1 MHLIGTFILV
11 PILFLYKET
20 NHMTRD
26 NTGFY
31 DIYSDIYKSI
41 KLIDLC
47 LIVTII
53 SIFIL
58 EEIKLILA
66 YYFPNYMMKHA
77 CSNDLDDILHLAY
90 LFNNRNF
97 NNVHELLESCCDNRS
112 FDCFKFIYLTH
123 PEITFESKYRYFK
136 KSIEHNHKETFL
148 MIIDDIP
155 QPSLTFYLNHN
166 YIYFDNSEQDM
177 FWIIHDKIIDK
188 SKINYSS
195 LFYRSYH
202 DYNIKICK
210 EIYKIQEI
218 KININMLD
226 CGYNPRNKYM
236 LSLLLKQ
243 SPIITFK
250 ANKYMGL
257 YYRWSKYSKKKK
269 SAKSYKLTKQA
280 IDYVEQHCIYQNE
293 LLNFDI
299 KTFIKNIKMFGKIT
313 YNVNSVLYD
322 LHNIYKDRMNQRFD
336 YIKNVLVPLTCL
348 LKKDPMFD
356 FHILE
361 NELIDYI

>member
-1 MHLIGTFILV
+1 MVRLIGTFILV

-26 NTGFY
+26 
-31 DIYSDIYKSI
+31 IYSDIYESI

-47 LIVTII
+47 LIVMII

-58 EEIKLILA
+58 EEIKIIFA
-66 YYFPNYMMKHA
+66 YYYPNYMMKFA
-77 CSNDLDDILHLAY
+77 CENDFDDILHLAY

-97 NNVHELLESCCDNRS
+97 NNVHELLELCCDNHIK

-123 PEITFESKYRYFK
+123 HEITFESKYMCFK
-136 KSIEHNHKETFL
+136 KSIENNHKETFL

-155 QPSLTFYLNHN
+155 QSYLTFYLNHN
-166 YIYFDNSEQDM
+166 YIYFDYSEQDI
-177 FWIIHDKIIDK
+177 FWTIHDKIIDK
-188 SKINYSS
+188 SKINYSN
-195 LFYRSYH
+195 LFYRAYQYH
-202 DYNIKICK
+202 NIKLCK

-218 KININMLD
+218 KINIDRLD
-226 CGYNPRNKYM
+226 WGNCPRNKYI
-236 LSLLLKQ
+236 LPLLLKQ

-250 ANKYMGL
+250 ANKYIGL
-257 YYRWSKYSKKKK
+257 YNRLSKFNKKKK
-269 SAKSYKLTKQA
+269 LTKSYKLTKQA
-280 IDYVEQHCIYQNE
+280 IDYVEQHNIYYND

-299 KTFIKNIKMFGKIT
+299 KTFIQNIKMFGKIT
-313 YNVNSVLYD
+313 YDVNSVLYD
-322 LHNIYKDRMNQRFD
+322 LHNIYRDRMNQRFN

-361 NELIDYI
+361 NELINYI